1 MAAATWSVM
10 AITMAGESF
19 EISDLSD
26 EDTLP
31 SLTCKVEAALG
42 LEVDA
47 QRRVTLLHEHC
58 PLAGTKRLAELGVQ
72 PGTELLC
79 VMRRAAFEVREGM
92 KVHVTAGTASV
103 VGSYIARPNKSGTMT
118 FHHTS
123 RENQRIAWYPKQ
135 ETTTA
140 GTLRAVLSD
149 RPAVSTSSLPT
160 ATAAFRWKVGR
171 STLLE
176 LFATLASL
184 PCRKSRWWKLT
195 EECQPEDIKN
205 SMHLAACTVVQCLSH
220 GDICSNGV

>member
-1 MAAATWSVM
+1 MAAATWSVT

-19 EISDLSD
+19 EIPDLSG

-79 VMRRAAFEVREGM
+79 VMRRAAFVVHEGM
-92 KVHVTAGTASV
+92 KVHVMAGTASV

-135 ETTTA
+135 ETTTVKYHSLDDPDHVYREAKASWPA
-140 GTLRAVLSD
+140 GWYFEG
-149 RPAVSTSSLPT
+149 RPVRSARGIYFQPSYSHRCLP
-160 ATAAFRWKVGR
+160 
-171 STLLE
+171 LE
-176 LFATLASL
+176 GWQVYFAPTFCD
-184 PCRKSRWWKLT
+184 PGNPPM
-195 EECQPEDIKN
+195 PEI
-205 SMHLAACTVVQCLSH
+205 TVVE
-220 GDICSNGV
+220 DD